1 MTKDR
6 KQANGKNEKRGNQ
19 TVFCVSLFVSIC
31 IVLAGALNSEAF
43 SEVAANLLGLIEDK
57 CSWLYL
63 LAMLGFVVFSLWLA
77 FSRFGSI
84 RLGPDDSKPQYSTV
98 SWFAMLFCAG
108 MGVGLVFWGISEPLS
123 HYVSPAAGIEP
134 GSVEAAR
141 FSIRSSFMH
150 WGIHPWAAYAII
162 GLGLAYF
169 QFRKNMP
176 GLISSL
182 FAPLLGE
189 KGVKGPL
196 GKVIDIFAVIVS
208 VAGVATS
215 LGMGCL
221 QICGGL
227 NYLYGFPSNARV
239 WLLFISIIC
248 CIYLL
253 SATSGLDKGIKIL
266 SNFNLYL
273 AIGLLVLCFIIGPS
287 GDILE
292 IFVTGVGDYVTHF
305 ISDSLNLFPYEDQS
319 WTMAWRIFYWAW
331 WIAWAPFVG
340 IFIARISRG
349 RTIRE
354 FIIGV
359 ILVPCVASL
368 IWFSVFGG
376 DAINAASA
384 FTLEELSQIAAVPE
398 TALFV
403 ILNQYPLGKILS
415 IVAIVLLV
423 TFFITSADSATFVL
437 SMLTSEGNENPPNR
451 KKIVWGIVQAAIA
464 YVLLLSGGI
473 KALQTASIAVAF
485 PFVIIMIIACVGIVK
500 ALCEEMPKKHV
511 EIETKVEAADKAEE
525 KMVNHTVLE
534 EVEIHTTAGNPEME

>member
-1 MTKDR
+1 MTENKGQTN
-6 KQANGKNEKRGNQ
+6 KNKGKKGSQ
-19 TVFCVSLFVSIC
+19 LVFYVSVAISAF
-31 IVLAGALNSEAF
+31 IVLVGALNSEAF
-43 SEVAANLLGLIEDK
+43 SEVAANLMVFIDDK
-57 CSWLYL
+57 FSWLYL
-63 LAMLGFVVFSLWLA
+63 LAMLAFVVFSLWLA

-134 GSVEAAR
+134 GSAEAAR
-141 FSIRSSFMH
+141 FSIRSCFMH
-150 WGIHPWAAYAII
+150 WGVHPWAAYAII

-169 QFRKNMP
+169 QFRKKMP

-189 KGVKGPL
+189 EGVKGPI
-196 GKVIDIFAVIVS
+196 GKIIDIFAVIVS

-227 NYLYGFPSNARV
+227 NYLCGFPNNARI
-239 WLLFISIIC
+239 WLLVIVIIC

-253 SATSGLDKGIKIL
+253 SATSGLDKGIKLL
-266 SNFNLYL
+266 SNFNLCL
-273 AIGLLVLCFIIGPS
+273 AVVLLILSFIIGPS
-287 GDILE
+287 IDILE
-292 IFVTGVGDYVTHF
+292 TFTTGVGDYLSHF
-305 ISDSLNLFPYEDQS
+305 VSDSLNISPYEDNS
-319 WTMAWRIFYWAW
+319 WTLAWRVFYWAW

-359 ILVPCVASL
+359 IVVPCIASV

-376 DAINAASA
+376 VALNAAGA
-384 FTLEELSQIAAVPE
+384 FTLEELSQIVATPE

-403 ILNQYPLGKILS
+403 IFNEYPMGGLLS
-415 IVAIVLLV
+415 IIAIVILII
-423 TFFITSADSATFVL
+423 FFITSADSATFVL
-437 SMLTSEGNENPPNR
+437 SMLTSEGDMNPPNR
-451 KKIVWGIVQAAIA
+451 KKIVWGVIQAAIA

-473 KALQTASIAVAF
+473 QALQTASIAAAF
-485 PFVIIMIIACVGIVK
+485 PFVIIMILACVSITK
-500 ALCEEMPKKHV
+500 ALQEEITGKRKTDVV
-511 EIETKVEAADKAEE
+511 EIAAENAVENTAE
-525 KMVNHTVLE
+525 KTN
-534 EVEIHTTAGNPEME
+534 NP